1 MNSLSELLGANGPLA
16 QRVSGF
22 RPRCEQQQMAEAIAE
37 TLGSGD
43 TLVVEAGTGTGKTF
57 AYLVPCLLSGRKVIV
72 STGTKHLQDQLFH
85 RDLPRVREALGVTL
99 KAALLKGRGNYLCRH
114 RLAITLAEGR
124 LRRRDLLAQLETIR
138 EWAGRT
144 RRGDIAEL
152 SSVPEASPL
161 WPKVTS
167 TTDNC
172 LGQECDRFADCFV
185 VNARRLAQEAD
196 VVVINHHLLLADMA
210 LKEEGFGELLPG
222 ADAFIIDEAHQLP
235 ETASQ
240 FFGLSL
246 SSRQLEE
253 LARDTVAEHLRE
265 AGDMQS
271 LPDAADQLEKAVK
284 DLRLALGERERRGA
298 WSEVWSQGQVQQ
310 EAGRVRDCLETMAG
324 WLETAAPRGRGLEAC
339 WRRCTQL
346 QERFEQVT
354 ASPPAQHIHWFETH
368 RRSFRLH
375 LTPYEIGDT
384 FRGRMEAM
392 PSTWIFTSA
401 TLAVGESFQHFS
413 DRLGLEAPRTLRLD
427 SPFDYQQNA
436 LLYLP
441 SGLPDPNDRGY
452 TRRLIEAVA
461 PVLAASGGRAFL
473 LFTSHRALQEAADTL
488 DGRLDYP
495 LLVQGEAPR
504 AELLERFRTLGNAV
518 LLGTASFW
526 EGVDVRGS
534 ALSCVIIDRLPFA
547 SPGDPVVQARI
558 EALRKAGGNP
568 FLEEQLP
575 QAVITLKQGIGRLI
589 RDVSDRGVL
598 VIGDPRLTGKPYGR
612 IFLNSLP
619 PMRRSHSLED
629 VRAFFHPPRA
639 EVLP

>member
-1 MNSLSELLGANGPLA
+1 
-16 QRVSGF
+16 
-22 RPRCEQQQMAEAIAE
+22 MAEAIAE

-114 RLAITLAEGR
+114 RLALTLAEGR

-161 WPKVTS
+161 WPKITS

-185 VNARRLAQEAD
+185 VNARRLAQESD

-222 ADAFIIDEAHQLP
+222 ADAFIIDEAHQLA

-310 EAGRVRDCLETMAG
+310 DAGRVRDCLEAMAG
-324 WLETAAPRGRGLEAC
+324 WLEAAAPRGRGLEAC
-339 WRRCTQL
+339 WRRSTQL

-354 ASPPAQHIHWFETH
+354 ASPPAQYIHWFETH

-427 SPFDYQQNA
+427 SPFDYQRNA

-441 SGLPDPNDRGY
+441 SGLPDPNDRAY

-473 LFTSHRALQEAADTL
+473 LFTSHRALQEAAETL

-568 FLEEQLP
+568 FVEEQLP

-629 VRAFFHPPRA
+629 VRAFFHPLRA